1 MVIMLVAFVGGRG
14 QPRQS
19 VGLYNRMSE
28 AQRKQSFDNYQ
39 DLVKKTED
47 AQQKHKQ
54 AKAEHERLDK
64 ELAGFLCEHERDGAR

>member
-1 MVIMLVAFVGGRG
+1 MLVALPEGRG
-14 QPRQS
+14 QRRQS
-19 VGLYNRMSE
+19 VGCYNRMSD
-28 AQRKQSFDNYQ
+28 AQREEVFDNYQ

-54 AKAEHERLDK
+54 AEAEHKRLDK